1 MPFLN
6 ISTNVLMVI
15 IGIGMLIFVHELGHF
30 LVAKRI
36 GVRVF
41 AFSLGFGPAILK
53 KKIGE
58 TEYRLSL
65 FPLGGYV
72 KLAGE
77 SPIEDNIGADWEF
90 MSKSPRQR
98 AAVLSAGVLLN
109 AGLAFVA
116 FIIAFRIGVPFI
128 DAKIGEVQ
136 PGWPAWEAGLKEG
149 DKIIQINNN
158 TDPDFEDI
166 FTELALSNSKTGAH
180 LVIERD
186 DRVLDLNIYPRFDKQ
201 IGIQLIGVRPAMS
214 LEVEKIFS
222 YKDSTSPAFESGL
235 QPGDRIIAVH
245 DKLLSDGNE
254 FVSIIAASPGKE
266 LDLKVLRND
275 EEKVIKVTPAPN
287 ARWMIGITAASTII
301 EGIKREGIASRI
313 GLVNGDRI
321 ISIDGQKAS
330 GFSQIQE
337 ILSKAA
343 PGPHVIE
350 IVRHNE
356 GKSIELYIKDD
367 ETINDFL
374 DGIYPF
380 FGLVIDT
387 IIKDYPAD
395 KAGII
400 PGDRIISIND
410 KELDS
415 WNDLVQ
421 TVVNSNGNPLK
432 ITWSRNGN
440 IMSSE
445 ITPVKDEKNAIGQ
458 IGIKLKEQTV
468 MKQYNLFVS
477 CWMGINKAIVN
488 IKRIYLTI
496 NGFITG
502 RVSEKALG
510 GPILIAQATY
520 ESAKHGIGNLLYFM
534 GIISINL
541 AFLNILP
548 IPVLDGGHLLFILVE
563 KIKGS
568 PVSARTLSIANY
580 IGLGLVISL
589 VLFATRN
596 DVMRI
601 LNIL

>member
-15 IGIGMLIFVHELGHF
+15 VGIGMLIFVHELGHF
-30 LVAKRI
+30 LVAKRV

-53 KKIGE
+53 KKVGE

-65 FPLGGYV
+65 LPLGGYV

-77 SPIEDNIGADWEF
+77 SPNEDNTGADWEF

-109 AGLAFVA
+109 AVLAFLA
-116 FIIAFRIGVPFI
+116 FIAAFRIGVPFI
-128 DAKIGEVQ
+128 SAKIGEVQ
-136 PGWPAWEAGLKEG
+136 PGWPAWEAGLEEG
-149 DKIIQINNN
+149 DKIIQVNNN

-166 FTELALSNSKTGAH
+166 FTELALSDSKTGAH
-180 LVIERD
+180 LVIERG
-186 DRVLDLNIYPRFDKQ
+186 DRVLDLTVYPKYDDQ
-201 IGIQLIGVRPAMS
+201 LGIQRIGVRPAMS
-214 LEVEKIFS
+214 LEVEKIFA
-222 YKDSTSPAFESGL
+222 YKDSVSPALKGGL
-235 QPGDRIIAVH
+235 QAGDRIMAVN
-245 DKLLSDGNE
+245 DKLLSDGME
-254 FVSIIAASPGKE
+254 FVSIVAAAPGKE
-266 LDLKVLRND
+266 LDVKVLRNG
-275 EEKVIKVTPAPN
+275 EEKPLKIIPEPS
-287 ARWMIGITAASTII
+287 ARWMIGLTAASTII
-301 EGIKREGIASRI
+301 EGIKREAVASRI

-321 ISIDGQKAS
+321 VSIDGQKVT

-337 ILSKAA
+337 ILSKAI
-343 PGPHVIE
+343 PGPHLIE
-350 IVRHNE
+350 VMRNNE
-356 GKSIELYIKDD
+356 INPIELPIKDN

-374 DGIYPF
+374 NGIYPF
-380 FGLVIDT
+380 FGLAIDT
-387 IIKDYPAD
+387 IIKDYPAER
-395 KAGII
+395 AGIM

-410 KELDS
+410 KELGS

-421 TVVNSNGNPLK
+421 AVVSSNGNPMK
-432 ITWSRNGN
+432 ITWSRNDN

-458 IGIKLKEQTV
+458 IGIKLKEETI
-468 MKQYNLFVS
+468 MKQYSLFVS